1 MFKQC
6 ISGLLSLIFF
16 ISLSLSLSLYMF
28 SLALSLS
35 LSLSLSLHLIISL
48 ALTLSLCL
56 SVCLSLSL
64 SLSLSTCFHLF
75 CSIPSLW
82 FLPACVYCLLAA
94 SLTSPHNATQKHSLH
109 PGRPTSTGSHGSGKQ
124 SVRHKELRTLLVNS
138 ESGFLRRPIGCT
150 HQNRPKD

>member
-16 ISLSLSLSLYMF
+16 ISLSLSLYML

-56 SVCLSLSL
+56 SVCL

>member
-16 ISLSLSLSLYMF
+16 ISLSLSLY
-28 SLALSLS
+28 ALFGSLS

-56 SVCLSLSL
+56 SVCLSL

>member
-16 ISLSLSLSLYMF
+16 ISLSLSLY
-28 SLALSLS
+28 ALFGSLS

-64 SLSLSTCFHLF
+64 LSTCFHLF

>member
-16 ISLSLSLSLYMF
+16 ISLSLSLY
-28 SLALSLS
+28 ALFGSLS

-56 SVCLSLSL
+56 SVCL